1 MSRNVAWL
9 AILVAFVST
18 GSVRAHHSLASYD
31 TSQAVRIKGTI
42 VAFQPINPHSFIFLE
57 QKSTD
62 GPIRRWAVEGPSG
75 LQLNRKGFPK
85 DGLKSGDVVEVCG
98 YVSKETIMWQIA
110 STDPGAVSLSGRLI
124 NAETIVMPDGH
135 EQSWGDYGAHKC
147 FAPGYN
153 DQHSK

>member
-1 MSRNVAWL
+1 MARNSCGV
-9 AILVAFVST
+9 LVDGIGA
-18 GSVRAHHSLASYD
+18 GSPFARKFRHHAGCPREGNDRRVPPNQS
-31 TSQAVRIKGTI
+31 SQEQKGT
-42 VAFQPINPHSFIFLE
+42 
-57 QKSTD
+57 D
-62 GPIRRWAVEGPSG
+62 GAIRRWAVEGPSG
-75 LQLNRKGFPK
+75 LQLNRKSFPK

-98 YVSKETIMWQIA
+98 YVSKEPIMWQIA

>member
-1 MSRNVAWL
+1 MRRLVAWL
-9 AILVAFVST
+9 AILVAFLST
-18 GSVRAHHSLASYD
+18 GSVLAHHSLANFD
-31 TSQAVRIKGTI
+31 TTQAVRVKGTI
-42 VAFQPINPHSFIFLE
+42 VEFHRINPHSFIFLE
-57 QKSTD
+57 QKGTD

-75 LQLNRKGFPK
+75 LQLNRKSFPK

>member
-1 MSRNVAWL
+1 MRRLVAWL
-9 AILVAFVST
+9 AILVAFLST
-18 GSVRAHHSLASYD
+18 GSVVAHHSLANFD
-31 TSQAVRIKGTI
+31 TTQAVRVKGTI
-42 VAFQPINPHSFIFLE
+42 VEFHRINPHSFIFLE
-57 QKSTD
+57 QKGAD
-62 GPIRRWAVEGPSG
+62 GAIRRWAVEGPSG
-75 LQLNRKGFPK
+75 LQLNRKSFPK

-98 YVSKETIMWQIA
+98 YVSKEPIMWQIA